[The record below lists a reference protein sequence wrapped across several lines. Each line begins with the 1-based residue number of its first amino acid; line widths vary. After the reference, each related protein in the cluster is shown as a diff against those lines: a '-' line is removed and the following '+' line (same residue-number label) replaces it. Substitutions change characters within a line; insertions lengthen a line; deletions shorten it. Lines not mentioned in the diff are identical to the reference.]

1 MKVVC
6 AIFAVGLMVFAAL
19 AQKHPIIETK
29 PAVVT
34 NLPPARVSAFVGKDQ
49 FGADFKLAAPFAK
62 PLLITLADQK
72 GAQQTDGWVLPL
84 RERFG
89 DGIAFLAIADV
100 SAVPASMREMI
111 RKKFTE
117 KYAHPS
123 LMDWTGE
130 ITGGLNAVR
139 RRCNLYVVA
148 PDGRVLSFHCGD
160 ADEAAL
166 AKINGVLAGLGVK
179 PAQSGGK

>member
-1 MKVVC
+1 MKLVWS
-6 AIFAVGLMVFAAL
+6 IFAGAVLAFVAL
-19 AQKHPIIETK
+19 AQKHPIVETK
-29 PAVVT
+29 PAIVT

-49 FGADFKLAAPFAK
+49 FGGDFKISTPFAK
-62 PLLITLADQK
+62 PLLVTLADQK
-72 GAQQTDGWVLPL
+72 GAQQTDGWVQPL
-84 RERFG
+84 SERFG

-117 KYAHPS
+117 KYSRPS

-148 PDGRVLSFHCGD
+148 PDGRVLSFHSGD

-166 AKINGVLAGLGVK
+166 AKINDVLAALGVK
-179 PAQSGGK
+179 PVQTAGK